1 MINFNNKIF
10 ISDDKIL
17 FAEIKKNSVIGIP
30 LLKEK
35 LNYENYQNTFGDYIK
50 SKKINNIN
58 FFKDDDSPLAL
69 GISGNLVKKHNRRY
83 QYLAMYG
90 SKVYP
95 MKYVFGKSGLHWS
108 VDKWCKILDKKTVVI
123 NFDSMN
129 ELGNCNDY

>member
-1 MINFNNKIF
+1 MINFNNKNF

-17 FAEIKKNSVIGIP
+17 FAEINSKKFSNRDS

-35 LNYENYQNTFGDYIK
+35 LNYENYQNTFGNYIK
-50 SKKINNIN
+50 SKNINNIN
-58 FFKDDDSPLAL
+58 FFKDENSPLAL

-95 MKYVFGKSGLHWS
+95 MKYVFGNSGLHWS
-108 VDKWCKILDKKTVVI
+108 VIKMVIKKVV
-123 NFDSMN
+123 
-129 ELGNCNDY
+129 